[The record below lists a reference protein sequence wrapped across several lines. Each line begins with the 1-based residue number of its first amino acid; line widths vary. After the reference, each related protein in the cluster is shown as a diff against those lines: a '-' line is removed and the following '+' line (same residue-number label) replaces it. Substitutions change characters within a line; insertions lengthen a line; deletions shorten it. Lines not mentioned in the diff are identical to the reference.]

1 MQAFPKDSLNNSIG
15 GSGPLNAQADHSTF
29 MGNATEEAFR
39 DYATSGKAKTG
50 YDNPAS
56 SRTEATIFD
65 PASRGQQIH
74 GDESYGLGTSTFL
87 EGTPAAR
94 TAIARRQAEQAQEAT
109 EVGLQRKKSLA
120 QRIRHMNRGP
130 RDINSSGRVTS
141 PEGIYSRTSPDTM
154 RAGTSAPT
162 EANPFFAEFGKGED
176 KITVKGRDKPPTTSP
191 PSIPRRDSDAPLE
204 RRATTDATTSTEEP
218 QSKPS
223 GLLGRMKSLKG
234 GRRAKNND
242 AINSTS
248 PGNAA

>member
-29 MGNATEEAFR
+29 MGNATDEAFR
-39 DYATSGKAKTG
+39 DYATSGKAKSG
-50 YDNPAS
+50 YDHPTA

-94 TAIARRQAEQAQEAT
+94 TAIARRQAEQAQEAS
-109 EVGLQRKKSLA
+109 EVGIQRKKSLA

-141 PEGIYSRTSPDTM
+141 PDGVYNRTSPDTM

-176 KITVKGRDKPPTTSP
+176 KITVKGREKTSTTS
-191 PSIPRRDSDAPLE
+191 SQSVPRRDSEAPLE
-204 RRATTDATTSTEEP
+204 RRATTDATASTDEP
-218 QSKPS
+218 STKPS

-234 GRRAKNND
+234 GRRAKNTEASNPG
-242 AINSTS
+242 TS
-248 PGNAA
+248 GSAA